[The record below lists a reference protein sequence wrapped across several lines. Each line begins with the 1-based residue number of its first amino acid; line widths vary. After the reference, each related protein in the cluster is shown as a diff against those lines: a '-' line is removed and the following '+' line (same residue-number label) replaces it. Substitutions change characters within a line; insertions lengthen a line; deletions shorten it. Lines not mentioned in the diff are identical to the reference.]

1 MPEAL
6 QESIAC
12 IIGKDYPHPLVD
24 HAEQRKRAIARY
36 EWAKEKRKCKRRGF
50 IKMAALAFVN
60 VD

>member
-36 EWAKEKRKCKRRGF
+36 EWAKEKAQMQEER
-50 IKMAALAFVN
+50 LH
-60 VD
+60 